1 MKQKGRLVFPLL
13 VAIMMVTIVFGLMDG
28 KDAEAADVSV
38 TMGSTVLANGYYYFD
53 SSGNFVPCSDVS
65 SISDY
70 MQYQDGVLTIYGSV
84 TGTLGGMQ
92 VSVGTLTMKGDG
104 NLNLT
109 FYGNLSGAGS
119 IITDDYTGNITFRSP
134 VTTPV
139 NGLNSLQLR
148 TTGTI
153 VIESPAS
160 SLSSNSYAI
169 STGSLVLEGASV
181 ILSNNPTITTTG
193 NAEITATSGNL
204 EFQAAFNQPLFLTN
218 TPTAVFTLKAP
229 NGSVLIDNSGTGSSL
244 GVNGNLNVTAKNDVT
259 IKASLQAVNG
269 TANIEST
276 EGNVMLS
283 TSGNT
288 SVVSGDLTVRA
299 SNGNVFVSGSAI
311 NGGSLIGN
319 TDIQAKSKIDIKN
332 GGSGIT
338 ISGNAVLKSA
348 EDEIKVK
355 QIGAVPMVTGNL
367 ALSTPKLTKM
377 ERTTSS
383 TNNLVGG
390 TITSSDVIVLKNGS
404 DTTYMSDGSAT
415 PTATCPHT
423 RMDGTGTCIACGYQ
437 ASVAAI
443 VDANGTV
450 KNTYTSLVQ
459 AFDPQ
464 NRNATDTIQILRDY
478 KDQSLNLSG
487 YSYSSYKEIN
497 IDLCNHEL
505 DIEGFDNM
513 SKTTIKN
520 GTLIVKSLRTANLGN
535 ESLLTLDNVNLL
547 TLSLQWA
554 TSDGIVVTNGSQVK
568 IAPDSNTYIPPD
580 FKTQKIIFGD
590 KNSRIEL
597 SGVPQ
602 GLETGYS
609 IRKDATKDL
618 KEYTLYSIKNLLP
631 KGSEILEQINPY
643 DPQVYNGLMVVDK
656 NTQQPLQNLVLCYKN
671 IADADVTVDASSIVY
686 DGNAKK
692 PTFTVKYGTEELEA
706 NVDFSTSY
714 SGNTNAGRQ
723 AKITLT
729 GNDVDS
735 AYYGTKT
742 IFFTIQKAPQAAPT
756 GLVATAETIDGK
768 NDGKIANLSVKME
781 YSVDNHT
788 WIDANTQLLENL
800 PDGDYYVRYKETNNY
815 YASPSTKL
823 VVAKGATPSTTGE
836 QTTTERTTTT
846 EKQTT
851 VEETTTTGEQ
861 MTTERTT
868 TTGEQA
874 TTQQTFVEQPDGAT
888 TQAGVPKTTE
898 ADKKTD
904 KAVSTGDA
912 YPIAIMITLLLGA
925 GVGITGMI
933 RRRKEK

>member
-1 MKQKGRLVFPLL
+1 MKGKERLTRLL
-13 VAIMMVTIVFGLMDG
+13 LAAIMMVTIAFGVTDG
-28 KDAEAADVSV
+28 KDVEAADVSV

-53 SSGNFVPCSDVS
+53 SSGNFAPCSDVS

-84 TGTLGGMQ
+84 TGTLYGGMQ

-276 EGNVMLS
+276 EGNVTLT

-299 SNGNVFVSGSAI
+299 SNGDVFVSGSAI

-383 TNNLVGG
+383 TNNFVGG

-404 DTTYMSDGSAT
+404 DTTYMSNGSAT

-437 ASVAAI
+437 APVAKVNGHEYTTLSAAI
-443 VDANGTV
+443 SNAGNNDTIYLLMNYENSSLYLNFGNKDIIFNLQNHKLKADTVEAVNSLVIKNGELTADQLKTASVGIMTDLTLEDVKVAVNGFQWMSIGTV
-450 KNTYTSLVQ
+450 KFKNSSLLVDGTSAYLTTYVHRIEMDKTSRMEMNN
-459 AFDPQ
+459 P
-464 NRNATDTIQILRDY
+464 
-478 KDQSLNLSG
+478 SGLST
-487 YSYSSYKEIN
+487 YSSFTVDAGKT
-497 IDLCNHEL
+497 
-505 DIEGFDNM
+505 IEDYG
-513 SKTTIKN
+513 
-520 GTLIVKSLRTANLGN
+520 
-535 ESLLTLDNVNLL
+535 
-547 TLSLQWA
+547 
-554 TSDGIVVTNGSQVK
+554 
-568 IAPDSNTYIPPD
+568 
-580 FKTQKIIFGD
+580 
-590 KNSRIEL
+590 
-597 SGVPQ
+597 
-602 GLETGYS
+602 
-609 IRKDATKDL
+609 
-618 KEYTLYSIKNLLP
+618 LYSIKNLLP
-631 KGSEILEQINPY
+631 KNSEIKAEINA
-643 DPQVYNGLMVVDK
+643 YNVCTAMKIVDK

-714 SGNTNAGRQ
+714 SGNTNAGTQ

-756 GLVATAETIDGK
+756 GLAATAETIDGK

-815 YASPSTKL
+815 YASPSTKV
-823 VVAKGATPSTTGE
+823 VVAKGATPSPTGE
-836 QTTTERTTTT
+836 QTTTE
-846 EKQTT
+846 KQ
-851 VEETTTTGEQ
+851 
-861 MTTERTT
+861 

-888 TQAGVPKTTE
+888 TQAGAPKTTE

-912 YPIAIMITLLLGA
+912 YPIAIIITLMLGA

>member
-1 MKQKGRLVFPLL
+1 MKQKGRLSFLLL

-84 TGTLGGMQ
+84 TGTLYGGMQ

-119 IITDDYTGNITFRSP
+119 IITDDYTGNITFGSP

-229 NGSVLIDNSGTGSSL
+229 NGSVLIHNSGTGSSL

-276 EGNVMLS
+276 EGNVTLS

-299 SNGNVFVSGSAI
+299 SNGDVFVSGSAI

-319 TDIQAKSKIDIKN
+319 TDIQAKSKIDIQN

-383 TNNLVGG
+383 TNNFVGG
-390 TITSSDVIVLKNGS
+390 TITSSDVIVMKNGS
-404 DTTYMSDGSAT
+404 NTTYMSNGSAT

-437 ASVAAI
+437 APVAAI

-459 AFDPQ
+459 AFEPQ

-478 KDQSLNLSG
+478 KDQTLYLIG

-505 DIEGFDNM
+505 NIDGFDNM

-535 ESLLTLDNVNLL
+535 ESLLTLDNVNLS

-554 TSDGIVVTNGSQVK
+554 TLDGIVVTNGSQVK

-580 FKTQKIIFGD
+580 FKTQKITFGD

-714 SGNTNAGRQ
+714 SENTNAGTQ

-756 GLVATAETIDGK
+756 GLAATAETIDGK

-815 YASPSTKL
+815 YASPSTKV
-823 VVAKGATPSTTGE
+823 VVAKGVAPSTTGE
-836 QTTTERTTTT
+836 QTTTE
-846 EKQTT
+846 ES
-851 VEETTTTGEQ
+851 
-861 MTTERTT
+861 T

-888 TQAGVPKTTE
+888 TQAGAPKTTE

-912 YPIAIMITLLLGA
+912 YPIAIMITLMLGA

>member
-53 SSGNFVPCSDVS
+53 SSGNFAPCSDVS

-70 MQYQDGVLTIYGSV
+70 IQYQDGVLTIYGSV
-84 TGTLGGMQ
+84 TGTLYGGMQ

-119 IITDDYTGNITFRSP
+119 IITDDYTGNITFGSP

-276 EGNVMLS
+276 EGNVTLS

-390 TITSSDVIVLKNGS
+390 TITSSDVIVLTNGS

-423 RMDGTGTCIACGYQ
+423 RMDGTGTCIACSYQ
-437 ASVAAI
+437 APVAKVNGHEYTTLSAAI
-443 VDANGTV
+443 SNAGNNDTIYLLMNYENSSLYLNFGNKDIIFNLQNHKLKADTVEAVNSLVIKNGELTADQLKTASVGIMTDLTLEDVKVAVNGFQWMSIGTV
-450 KNTYTSLVQ
+450 KFKNSSLLVDGTSAYLTTYVHRIEMDKTSRMEMNN
-459 AFDPQ
+459 P
-464 NRNATDTIQILRDY
+464 
-478 KDQSLNLSG
+478 SGLST
-487 YSYSSYKEIN
+487 YSSITVDAGKT
-497 IDLCNHEL
+497 
-505 DIEGFDNM
+505 IEDYG
-513 SKTTIKN
+513 
-520 GTLIVKSLRTANLGN
+520 
-535 ESLLTLDNVNLL
+535 
-547 TLSLQWA
+547 
-554 TSDGIVVTNGSQVK
+554 
-568 IAPDSNTYIPPD
+568 
-580 FKTQKIIFGD
+580 
-590 KNSRIEL
+590 
-597 SGVPQ
+597 
-602 GLETGYS
+602 
-609 IRKDATKDL
+609 
-618 KEYTLYSIKNLLP
+618 LYSIKNLLP
-631 KGSEILEQINPY
+631 KNSEIKAEINA
-643 DPQVYNGLMVVDK
+643 YNVCTAMKIVDK

-692 PTFTVKYGTEELEA
+692 PTFMVKYGTEELEA

-714 SGNTNAGRQ
+714 SGNTNAGTQ

-781 YSVDNHT
+781 YSVDNRT
-788 WIDANTQLLENL
+788 WIDANTEVLTNL
-800 PDGDYYVRYKETNNY
+800 PDGDYYVRFKETANY
-815 YASPSTKL
+815 YASPSTKV
-823 VVAKGATPSTTGE
+823 VVAKGVAPSPTGE
-836 QTTTERTTTT
+836 QTTA
-846 EKQTT
+846 EKQ
-851 VEETTTTGEQ
+851 
-861 MTTERTT
+861 

-888 TQAGVPKTTE
+888 TQAGAPKTTE

-912 YPIAIMITLLLGA
+912 YPIAIIITLMLGA

>member
-1 MKQKGRLVFPLL
+1 MKQKGRLSFLLL

-84 TGTLGGMQ
+84 TGTLYGGMQ

-119 IITDDYTGNITFRSP
+119 IITDDYTGNITFGS
-134 VTTPV
+134 PV

-229 NGSVLIDNSGTGSSL
+229 NGSVLIHNSGTGSSL

-276 EGNVMLS
+276 EGNVTLS

-299 SNGNVFVSGSAI
+299 SNGDVFVSGSAI

-319 TDIQAKSKIDIKN
+319 TDIQAKSKIDIQN

-383 TNNLVGG
+383 TNNFVGG
-390 TITSSDVIVLKNGS
+390 TITSSDVIVMKNGS
-404 DTTYMSDGSAT
+404 NTTYMSNGSAT

-437 ASVAAI
+437 APVAAI

-459 AFDPQ
+459 AFEPQ

-478 KDQSLNLSG
+478 KDQTLYLIG

-505 DIEGFDNM
+505 NIDGFDNM

-535 ESLLTLDNVNLL
+535 ESLLTLDNVNLS

-554 TSDGIVVTNGSQVK
+554 TLDGIVVTNGSQVK

-580 FKTQKIIFGD
+580 FKTQKITFGD

-714 SGNTNAGRQ
+714 SENTNAGTQ

-756 GLVATAETIDGK
+756 GLAATAETIDGK

-815 YASPSTKL
+815 YASPSTKV
-823 VVAKGATPSTTGE
+823 VVAKGVAPSTTGE
-836 QTTTERTTTT
+836 QTTTE
-846 EKQTT
+846 ES
-851 VEETTTTGEQ
+851 
-861 MTTERTT
+861 T

-888 TQAGVPKTTE
+888 TQAGAPKTTE

-912 YPIAIMITLLLGA
+912 YPIAIMITLMLGA

>member
-1 MKQKGRLVFPLL
+1 MKGKERLTRLL
-13 VAIMMVTIVFGLMDG
+13 LAAIMMVTIAFGVTDG
-28 KDAEAADVSV
+28 KDVEAADVSV

-53 SSGNFVPCSDVS
+53 SSGNFAPCSDVS

-84 TGTLGGMQ
+84 TGTLYGGMQ

-276 EGNVMLS
+276 EGNVTLT

-299 SNGNVFVSGSAI
+299 SNGDVFVSGSAI

-383 TNNLVGG
+383 TNNFVGG

-415 PTATCPHT
+415 PTAACPHT

-437 ASVAAI
+437 APVAKVNGHEYTTLSAAI
-443 VDANGTV
+443 SNAGNNDTIYLLMNYENSSLYLNFGNKDIIFNLQNHKLKADTVEAVNSLVIKNGELTADQLKTASVGIMTDLTLEDVKVAVNGFQWMSIGTV
-450 KNTYTSLVQ
+450 KFKNSSLLVDGTSAYLTTYVHRIEMDKTSRMEMNN
-459 AFDPQ
+459 P
-464 NRNATDTIQILRDY
+464 
-478 KDQSLNLSG
+478 SGLST
-487 YSYSSYKEIN
+487 YSSFTVDAGKT
-497 IDLCNHEL
+497 
-505 DIEGFDNM
+505 IEDYG
-513 SKTTIKN
+513 
-520 GTLIVKSLRTANLGN
+520 
-535 ESLLTLDNVNLL
+535 
-547 TLSLQWA
+547 
-554 TSDGIVVTNGSQVK
+554 
-568 IAPDSNTYIPPD
+568 
-580 FKTQKIIFGD
+580 
-590 KNSRIEL
+590 
-597 SGVPQ
+597 
-602 GLETGYS
+602 
-609 IRKDATKDL
+609 
-618 KEYTLYSIKNLLP
+618 LYSIKNLLP
-631 KGSEILEQINPY
+631 KNSEIKAEINA
-643 DPQVYNGLMVVDK
+643 YNVCTAMKIVDK

-714 SGNTNAGRQ
+714 SGNTNAGTQ
-723 AKITLT
+723 AKITLS

-756 GLVATAETIDGK
+756 GLAATAETIDGK

-815 YASPSTKL
+815 YASPSTKV
-823 VVAKGATPSTTGE
+823 VVAKGATPSPTGE
-836 QTTTERTTTT
+836 QTTTE
-846 EKQTT
+846 KQ
-851 VEETTTTGEQ
+851 
-861 MTTERTT
+861 

-888 TQAGVPKTTE
+888 TQAGAPKTTE

-912 YPIAIMITLLLGA
+912 YPIAIIITLMLGA

>member
-53 SSGNFVPCSDVS
+53 SSGNFAPCSDVS

-84 TGTLGGMQ
+84 TGTLYGGMQ

-119 IITDDYTGNITFRSP
+119 IITDDYTGNITFGSP

-276 EGNVMLS
+276 EGNVTLS

-367 ALSTPKLTKM
+367 TLSTPKLTKM
-377 ERTTSS
+377 ERITSS

-390 TITSSDVIVLKNGS
+390 TITSSDVIVLTNGS

-423 RMDGTGTCIACGYQ
+423 RMDGTGTCIACSYQ
-437 ASVAAI
+437 APVAKVNGHEYTTLSAAI
-443 VDANGTV
+443 SNAGNNDTIYLLMNYENSSLYLNFGNKDIIFNLQNHKLKADTVEAVNSLVIKNGELTADQLKTASVGIMTDLTLEDVKVAVNGFQWMSIGTV
-450 KNTYTSLVQ
+450 KFKNSSLLVDGTSAYLTTYVHRIEMDKTSRMEMNN
-459 AFDPQ
+459 P
-464 NRNATDTIQILRDY
+464 
-478 KDQSLNLSG
+478 SGLST
-487 YSYSSYKEIN
+487 YSSITVDAGKT
-497 IDLCNHEL
+497 
-505 DIEGFDNM
+505 IEDYG
-513 SKTTIKN
+513 
-520 GTLIVKSLRTANLGN
+520 
-535 ESLLTLDNVNLL
+535 
-547 TLSLQWA
+547 
-554 TSDGIVVTNGSQVK
+554 
-568 IAPDSNTYIPPD
+568 
-580 FKTQKIIFGD
+580 
-590 KNSRIEL
+590 
-597 SGVPQ
+597 
-602 GLETGYS
+602 
-609 IRKDATKDL
+609 
-618 KEYTLYSIKNLLP
+618 LYSIKNLLP
-631 KGSEILEQINPY
+631 KNSEIKAEINA
-643 DPQVYNGLMVVDK
+643 YNVCTAMKIVDK

-692 PTFTVKYGTEELEA
+692 PTFMVKYGTEELEA

-714 SGNTNAGRQ
+714 SGNTNAGTQ

-768 NDGKIANLSVKME
+768 NDGKVANLSVKME
-781 YSVDNHT
+781 YSVDNRT
-788 WIDANTQLLENL
+788 WIDANTEVLTNL
-800 PDGDYYVRYKETNNY
+800 PDGDYYVRFKETANY
-815 YASPSTKL
+815 YASPSTKV
-823 VVAKGATPSTTGE
+823 VVAKGVAPSTTGE
-836 QTTTERTTTT
+836 QTTTE
-846 EKQTT
+846 KQM
-851 VEETTTTGEQ
+851 TGEQ
-861 MTTERTT
+861 T
-868 TTGEQA
+868 
-874 TTQQTFVEQPDGAT
+874 TTQQTSVEQPDGAT
-888 TQAGVPKTTE
+888 TQAGAPKTTE

-912 YPIAIMITLLLGA
+912 YPIAIMITLMLGA

>member
-348 EDEIKVK
+348 EDEIEVK

-367 ALSTPKLTKM
+367 TLSTPKLTKM
-377 ERTTSS
+377 ERITSS

-423 RMDGTGTCIACGYQ
+423 RMDGTGTCIACSYQ
-437 ASVAAI
+437 APVAKVNGHEYTTLSAAI
-443 VDANGTV
+443 SNAGNNDTIYLLMNYENSSLYLNFGNKDIIFDLQNHKLKADTVEAVNSLVIKNGELTADQLKTASVGIMTDLTLEDAKVAVNGFQWMSIGTV
-450 KNTYTSLVQ
+450 KFKNSSLLVDGTSAYLTTYVHRIEMDKTSRMEMNN
-459 AFDPQ
+459 P
-464 NRNATDTIQILRDY
+464 
-478 KDQSLNLSG
+478 SGLST
-487 YSYSSYKEIN
+487 YSSITVDAGKT
-497 IDLCNHEL
+497 
-505 DIEGFDNM
+505 IEDYG
-513 SKTTIKN
+513 
-520 GTLIVKSLRTANLGN
+520 
-535 ESLLTLDNVNLL
+535 
-547 TLSLQWA
+547 
-554 TSDGIVVTNGSQVK
+554 
-568 IAPDSNTYIPPD
+568 
-580 FKTQKIIFGD
+580 
-590 KNSRIEL
+590 
-597 SGVPQ
+597 
-602 GLETGYS
+602 
-609 IRKDATKDL
+609 
-618 KEYTLYSIKNLLP
+618 LYSIKNLLP
-631 KGSEILEQINPY
+631 KNSEIKAEINA
-643 DPQVYNGLMVVDK
+643 YNVCTAMKIVDK

-686 DGNAKK
+686 DGNAKE

-714 SGNTNAGRQ
+714 SGNTNAGTQ

-756 GLVATAETIDGK
+756 GLVATAETLDGK

-836 QTTTERTTTT
+836 QTTTE
-846 EKQTT
+846 KQ
-851 VEETTTTGEQ
+851 
-861 MTTERTT
+861 

-874 TTQQTFVEQPDGAT
+874 TTQQTSVEQPDGAT

>member
-1 MKQKGRLVFPLL
+1 MKQKGRLAFPLL

-53 SSGNFVPCSDVS
+53 SSGNFAPCSDVS

-84 TGTLGGMQ
+84 TGTLYGGMQ

-276 EGNVMLS
+276 EGNVTLT

-288 SVVSGDLTVRA
+288 SVVSEDLTVRA
-299 SNGNVFVSGSAI
+299 SNGDVFVSGSAI

-383 TNNLVGG
+383 TNNFVGG

-415 PTATCPHT
+415 PTAACPHT

-437 ASVAAI
+437 APVAKVNGHEYTTLSAAI
-443 VDANGTV
+443 SNAGNNDTIYLLMNYENSSLYLNFGNKDIIFNLQNHKLKADTVEAVNSLVIKNGELTADQLKTASVGIMTDLTLEDVKVAVNGFQWMSIGTV
-450 KNTYTSLVQ
+450 KFKNSSLLVDGTSAYLTTYVHRIEMDKTSRMEMNN
-459 AFDPQ
+459 P
-464 NRNATDTIQILRDY
+464 
-478 KDQSLNLSG
+478 SGLST
-487 YSYSSYKEIN
+487 YSSITVDAGKT
-497 IDLCNHEL
+497 
-505 DIEGFDNM
+505 IEDYG
-513 SKTTIKN
+513 
-520 GTLIVKSLRTANLGN
+520 
-535 ESLLTLDNVNLL
+535 
-547 TLSLQWA
+547 
-554 TSDGIVVTNGSQVK
+554 
-568 IAPDSNTYIPPD
+568 
-580 FKTQKIIFGD
+580 
-590 KNSRIEL
+590 
-597 SGVPQ
+597 
-602 GLETGYS
+602 
-609 IRKDATKDL
+609 
-618 KEYTLYSIKNLLP
+618 LYSIKNLLP
-631 KGSEILEQINPY
+631 KNSEIKAEINA
-643 DPQVYNGLMVVDK
+643 YNVCTAMKIVDK

-714 SGNTNAGRQ
+714 SGNTNAGTQ

-756 GLVATAETIDGK
+756 GLAATAETIDGK

-788 WIDANTQLLENL
+788 WIDANTEVLTNL
-800 PDGDYYVRYKETNNY
+800 PDGDYYVRFKETANY
-815 YASPSTKL
+815 YASPSTKV
-823 VVAKGATPSTTGE
+823 VVAKGVAPSTTGE
-836 QTTTERTTTT
+836 QTTTE
-846 EKQTT
+846 ES
-851 VEETTTTGEQ
+851 
-861 MTTERTT
+861 T

-888 TQAGVPKTTE
+888 TQAGAPKTTE
-898 ADKKTD
+898 TSKKTD
-904 KAVSTGDA
+904 KTVSTGDA
-912 YPIAIMITLLLGA
+912 YPIAIMITLMLGA

>member
-1 MKQKGRLVFPLL
+1 M
-13 VAIMMVTIVFGLMDG
+13 
-28 KDAEAADVSV
+28 
-38 TMGSTVLANGYYYFD
+38 
-53 SSGNFVPCSDVS
+53 
-65 SISDY
+65 
-70 MQYQDGVLTIYGSV
+70 
-84 TGTLGGMQ
+84 
-92 VSVGTLTMKGDG
+92 
-104 NLNLT
+104 
-109 FYGNLSGAGS
+109 
-119 IITDDYTGNITFRSP
+119 
-134 VTTPV
+134 TTPV

-229 NGSVLIDNSGTGSSL
+229 NGSVLIHNSGTGSSL

-276 EGNVMLS
+276 EGNVTLS

-299 SNGNVFVSGSAI
+299 SNGDVFVSGSAI

-319 TDIQAKSKIDIKN
+319 TDIQAKSKIDIQN

-383 TNNLVGG
+383 TNNFVGG
-390 TITSSDVIVLKNGS
+390 TITSSDVIVMKNGS
-404 DTTYMSDGSAT
+404 NTTYMSNGSAT

-437 ASVAAI
+437 APVAAI

-459 AFDPQ
+459 AFEPQ

-478 KDQSLNLSG
+478 KDQTLYLIG

-505 DIEGFDNM
+505 NIDGFDNM

-535 ESLLTLDNVNLL
+535 ESLLTLDNVNLS

-554 TSDGIVVTNGSQVK
+554 TLDGIVVTNGSQVK

-580 FKTQKIIFGD
+580 FKTQKITFGD

-714 SGNTNAGRQ
+714 SENTNAGTQ

-756 GLVATAETIDGK
+756 GLAATAETIDGK

-815 YASPSTKL
+815 YASPSTKV
-823 VVAKGATPSTTGE
+823 VVAKGVAPSTTGE
-836 QTTTERTTTT
+836 QTTTE
-846 EKQTT
+846 ES
-851 VEETTTTGEQ
+851 
-861 MTTERTT
+861 T

-888 TQAGVPKTTE
+888 TQAGAPKTTE

-912 YPIAIMITLLLGA
+912 YPIAIMITLMLGA

>member
-1 MKQKGRLVFPLL
+1 MKQKGRLSFLLL

-84 TGTLGGMQ
+84 TGTLYGGMQ

-119 IITDDYTGNITFRSP
+119 IITDDYTGNITFGSP

-229 NGSVLIDNSGTGSSL
+229 NGSVLIHNSGTGSSL

-276 EGNVMLS
+276 EGNVTLS

-299 SNGNVFVSGSAI
+299 SNGDVFVSGSAI

-319 TDIQAKSKIDIKN
+319 TDIQAKSKIDIQN

-383 TNNLVGG
+383 TNNFVGG
-390 TITSSDVIVLKNGS
+390 TITSSDVIVMKNGS
-404 DTTYMSDGSAT
+404 DTTYMSNGSAI

-437 ASVAAI
+437 APVAAI

-459 AFDPQ
+459 AFEPQ

-478 KDQSLNLSG
+478 KDQTLYLIG

-505 DIEGFDNM
+505 NIDGFDNM

-535 ESLLTLDNVNLL
+535 ESLLTLDNVNLS

-554 TSDGIVVTNGSQVK
+554 TLDGIVVTNGSQVK

-580 FKTQKIIFGD
+580 FKTQKITFGD

-714 SGNTNAGRQ
+714 SENTNAGTQ

-756 GLVATAETIDGK
+756 GLAATAETIDGK

-815 YASPSTKL
+815 YASPSTKV
-823 VVAKGATPSTTGE
+823 VVAKGVAPATTGE
-836 QTTTERTTTT
+836 QTTTE
-846 EKQTT
+846 ES
-851 VEETTTTGEQ
+851 
-861 MTTERTT
+861 T

-888 TQAGVPKTTE
+888 TQAGAPKTTE

-912 YPIAIMITLLLGA
+912 YPIAIMITLMLGA

>member
-1 MKQKGRLVFPLL
+1 MKQKGRLSFLLL

-84 TGTLGGMQ
+84 TGTLYGGMQ

-119 IITDDYTGNITFRSP
+119 IITDDYTGNITFGSP

-229 NGSVLIDNSGTGSSL
+229 NGSVLIHNSGTGSSL

-276 EGNVMLS
+276 EGNVTLS

-299 SNGNVFVSGSAI
+299 SNGDVFVSGSAI

-319 TDIQAKSKIDIKN
+319 TDIQAKSKIDIQN

-383 TNNLVGG
+383 TNNFVGG
-390 TITSSDVIVLKNGS
+390 TITSSDVIVMKNGS
-404 DTTYMSDGSAT
+404 NTTYMSNGSAT

-437 ASVAAI
+437 APVAAI

-459 AFDPQ
+459 AFEPQ

-478 KDQSLNLSG
+478 KDQTLYLIG

-535 ESLLTLDNVNLL
+535 ESLLTLDNVNLS

-554 TSDGIVVTNGSQVK
+554 TLDGIVVTNGSQVK
-568 IAPDSNTYIPPD
+568 IAPDSNSYIPPD
-580 FKTQKIIFGD
+580 FKTQKITFGD

-714 SGNTNAGRQ
+714 SENTNAGTQ

-756 GLVATAETIDGK
+756 GLAATAETIDGK

-815 YASPSTKL
+815 YASPSTKV
-823 VVAKGATPSTTGE
+823 VVAKGVAPSTTGE
-836 QTTTERTTTT
+836 QTTTE
-846 EKQTT
+846 ES
-851 VEETTTTGEQ
+851 
-861 MTTERTT
+861 T

-888 TQAGVPKTTE
+888 TQAGAPKTTE

-912 YPIAIMITLLLGA
+912 YPIAIMITLMLGA

>member
-1 MKQKGRLVFPLL
+1 MKQKGRLSFLLL

-84 TGTLGGMQ
+84 TGTLYGGMQ

-119 IITDDYTGNITFRSP
+119 IITDDYTGNITFGSP

-229 NGSVLIDNSGTGSSL
+229 NGSVLIHNSGTGSSL

-276 EGNVMLS
+276 EGNVTLS

-299 SNGNVFVSGSAI
+299 SNGDVFVSGSAI

-319 TDIQAKSKIDIKN
+319 TDIQAKSKIDIQN

-383 TNNLVGG
+383 TNNFVGG
-390 TITSSDVIVLKNGS
+390 TITSSDVIVMKNGS
-404 DTTYMSDGSAT
+404 DTTYMSNGSAI

-437 ASVAAI
+437 APVAAI

-459 AFDPQ
+459 AFEPQ

-478 KDQSLNLSG
+478 KDQTLYLIG

-505 DIEGFDNM
+505 NIDGFDNM

-535 ESLLTLDNVNLL
+535 ESLLTLDNVNLS

-554 TSDGIVVTNGSQVK
+554 TLDGIVVTNGSQVK

-580 FKTQKIIFGD
+580 FKTQKITFGD

-714 SGNTNAGRQ
+714 SENTNAGTQ

-756 GLVATAETIDGK
+756 GLAATAETIDGK

-815 YASPSTKL
+815 YASPSTKV
-823 VVAKGATPSTTGE
+823 VVAKGVAPSTTGE
-836 QTTTERTTTT
+836 QTTTE
-846 EKQTT
+846 ES
-851 VEETTTTGEQ
+851 
-861 MTTERTT
+861 T

-888 TQAGVPKTTE
+888 TQAGAPKTTE

-912 YPIAIMITLLLGA
+912 YPIAIMITLMLGA

>member
-1 MKQKGRLVFPLL
+1 
-13 VAIMMVTIVFGLMDG
+13 MMVTIVFGLMDG

-84 TGTLGGMQ
+84 TGTLYGGMQ

-119 IITDDYTGNITFRSP
+119 IITDDYTGNITFGSP

-229 NGSVLIDNSGTGSSL
+229 NGSVLIHNSGTGSSL

-276 EGNVMLS
+276 EGNVTLS

-299 SNGNVFVSGSAI
+299 SNGDVFVSGSAI

-319 TDIQAKSKIDIKN
+319 TDIQAKSKIDIQN

-383 TNNLVGG
+383 TNNFVGG
-390 TITSSDVIVLKNGS
+390 TITSSDVIVMKNGS
-404 DTTYMSDGSAT
+404 NTTYMSNGSAT

-437 ASVAAI
+437 APVAAI

-459 AFDPQ
+459 AFEPQ

-478 KDQSLNLSG
+478 KDQTLYLIG

-505 DIEGFDNM
+505 NIDGFDNM

-535 ESLLTLDNVNLL
+535 ESLLTLDNVNLS

-554 TSDGIVVTNGSQVK
+554 TLDGIVVTNGSQVK
-568 IAPDSNTYIPPD
+568 IAPDSNSYIPPD
-580 FKTQKIIFGD
+580 FKTQKITFGD

-714 SGNTNAGRQ
+714 SENTNAGTQ

-756 GLVATAETIDGK
+756 GLAATAETIDGK

-815 YASPSTKL
+815 YASPSTKV
-823 VVAKGATPSTTGE
+823 VVAKGVAPSTTGE
-836 QTTTERTTTT
+836 QTTTE
-846 EKQTT
+846 ES
-851 VEETTTTGEQ
+851 
-861 MTTERTT
+861 T

-888 TQAGVPKTTE
+888 TQAGAPKTTE

-912 YPIAIMITLLLGA
+912 YPIAIMITLMLGA

>member
-1 MKQKGRLVFPLL
+1 MKAREKLMRIAVVAVMLFLL
-13 VAIMMVTIVFGLMDG
+13 FAVS
-28 KDAEAADVSV
+28 DANTLKAEETTVV
-38 TMGSTVLANGYYYFD
+38 MGSTTLTNGYYYFD
-53 SSGNFVPCSDVS
+53 SAAGGGLCQSAAVPEGC
-65 SISDY
+65 SDY
-70 MQYQDGVLTIYGSV
+70 MQYTDGVLTVYGSV
-84 TGTLGGMQ
+84 TGTLYGGMQ
-92 VSVGTLTMKGDG
+92 VSSGTLRLSGTG
-104 NLNLT
+104 NLDLS
-109 FYGNLSGAGS
+109 FYGNLSGSGS
-119 IITDDYTGNITFRSP
+119 LMTDGYTGNIAFRSP

-139 NGLNSLQLR
+139 NGLSSLQLQ
-148 TTGTI
+148 TTGNI
-153 VIESPAS
+153 VIESSTTSAS
-160 SLSSNSYAI
+160 
-169 STGSLVLEGASV
+169 GSAAAVKVGTLVLQGASV
-181 ILSNNPTITTTG
+181 ELKNNVAIETSG
-193 NAEITATSGNL
+193 NATITATQGNL
-204 EFQAAFNQPLFLTN
+204 DFQAAFSNPLFLSNSPDT
-218 TPTAVFTLKAP
+218 TFTLNAT
-229 NGSVLIDNSGTGSSL
+229 NGSVTIANSGTGSSL
-244 GVNGNLNVTAKNDVT
+244 GVNGNLKVTAKNDVNISAT
-259 IKASLQAVNG
+259 LQAVNG
-269 TANIEST
+269 SATIESQ
-276 EGNVMLS
+276 EGNVS
-283 TSGNT
+283 IGSSGYT
-288 SVVSGDLTVRA
+288 SVVSNKLTVRA
-299 SNGNVFVSGSAI
+299 LNGEVCASGTSAS
-311 NGGSLIGN
+311 GGYLLGE
-319 TDIQAKSKIDIKN
+319 TDIQAKNKITIQDQ
-332 GGSGIT
+332 GAGVS
-338 ISGNAVLKSA
+338 ISGNASLTSTD
-348 EDEIKVK
+348 DEIVIL
-355 QIGAVPMVTGNL
+355 QNSSSPMVTGNL
-367 ALSTPKLTKM
+367 TLSTPKLTKM
-377 ERTTSS
+377 ERITSS

-390 TITSSDVIVLKNGS
+390 TITSSDVIVMKNGS
-404 DTTYMSDGSAT
+404 DTTYMSNGSAT

-437 ASVAAI
+437 APVAAI

-459 AFDPQ
+459 AFEPQ

-478 KDQSLNLSG
+478 KDQTLYLIG

-505 DIEGFDNM
+505 NIDGFDNM

-535 ESLLTLDNVNLL
+535 ESLLTLDNVNLS

-554 TSDGIVVTNGSQVK
+554 TLDGIVVTNGSQVK

-580 FKTQKIIFGD
+580 FKTQKITFGD

-714 SGNTNAGRQ
+714 SENTNAGTQ

-742 IFFTIQKAPQAAPT
+742 LFFTIQKAPQAAPT
-756 GLVATAETIDGK
+756 GLAATAETIDGK

-815 YASPSTKL
+815 YASPSTKV
-823 VVAKGATPSTTGE
+823 VVAKGVAPSTTGE
-836 QTTTERTTTT
+836 QTTTE
-846 EKQTT
+846 ES
-851 VEETTTTGEQ
+851 
-861 MTTERTT
+861 T

-888 TQAGVPKTTE
+888 TQAGAPKTTE

-912 YPIAIMITLLLGA
+912 YPIAIMITLMLGA

>member
-1 MKQKGRLVFPLL
+1 MKGKERLTRLL
-13 VAIMMVTIVFGLMDG
+13 LAAIMMVTIAFGVTDG
-28 KDAEAADVSV
+28 KDVEAADVSV

-53 SSGNFVPCSDVS
+53 SSGNFAPCSDVS

-84 TGTLGGMQ
+84 TGTLYGGMQ

-109 FYGNLSGAGS
+109 FHGNLSGAGS

-276 EGNVMLS
+276 EGNVTLT

-299 SNGNVFVSGSAI
+299 SNGDVFVSGSAI

-383 TNNLVGG
+383 TNNFVGG

-415 PTATCPHT
+415 PTAACPHT

-437 ASVAAI
+437 APVAKVNGHEYTTLSAAI
-443 VDANGTV
+443 SNAGNNDTIYLLMNYENSSLYLNFGNKDIIFNLQNHKLKADTVEAVNSLVIKNGELTADQLKTASVGIMTDLTLEDVKVAVNGFQWMSIGTV
-450 KNTYTSLVQ
+450 KFKNSSLLVDGTSAYLTTYVHRIEMDKTSRMEMNN
-459 AFDPQ
+459 P
-464 NRNATDTIQILRDY
+464 
-478 KDQSLNLSG
+478 SGLST
-487 YSYSSYKEIN
+487 YSSFTVDAGKT
-497 IDLCNHEL
+497 
-505 DIEGFDNM
+505 IEDYG
-513 SKTTIKN
+513 
-520 GTLIVKSLRTANLGN
+520 
-535 ESLLTLDNVNLL
+535 
-547 TLSLQWA
+547 
-554 TSDGIVVTNGSQVK
+554 
-568 IAPDSNTYIPPD
+568 
-580 FKTQKIIFGD
+580 
-590 KNSRIEL
+590 
-597 SGVPQ
+597 
-602 GLETGYS
+602 
-609 IRKDATKDL
+609 
-618 KEYTLYSIKNLLP
+618 LYSIKNLLP
-631 KGSEILEQINPY
+631 KNSEIKAEINA
-643 DPQVYNGLMVVDK
+643 YNVCTAMKIVDK

-714 SGNTNAGRQ
+714 SGNTNAGTQ

-756 GLVATAETIDGK
+756 GLAATAETIDGK

-815 YASPSTKL
+815 YASPSTKV
-823 VVAKGATPSTTGE
+823 VVAKGVTPSPTGE
-836 QTTTERTTTT
+836 QTT
-846 EKQTT
+846 EKQ
-851 VEETTTTGEQ
+851 
-861 MTTERTT
+861 

-874 TTQQTFVEQPDGAT
+874 TTQQTSVEQPDGAT
-888 TQAGVPKTTE
+888 TQAGAPKTTE

-912 YPIAIMITLLLGA
+912 YPIAIIITLMLGA

>member
-1 MKQKGRLVFPLL
+1 
-13 VAIMMVTIVFGLMDG
+13 MMVTIVFGLMDG

-84 TGTLGGMQ
+84 TGTLYGGMQ

-119 IITDDYTGNITFRSP
+119 IITDDYTGNITFGSP

-229 NGSVLIDNSGTGSSL
+229 NGSVLIHNSGTGSSL

-276 EGNVMLS
+276 EGNVTLS

-299 SNGNVFVSGSAI
+299 SNGDVFVSGSAI

-319 TDIQAKSKIDIKN
+319 TDIQAKSKIDIQN

-383 TNNLVGG
+383 TNNFVGG
-390 TITSSDVIVLKNGS
+390 TITSSDVIVMKNGS
-404 DTTYMSDGSAT
+404 DTTYMSNGSAI

-437 ASVAAI
+437 APVAAI

-459 AFDPQ
+459 AFEPQ

-478 KDQSLNLSG
+478 KDQTLYLIG

-505 DIEGFDNM
+505 NIDGFDNM

-535 ESLLTLDNVNLL
+535 ESLLTLDNVNLS

-554 TSDGIVVTNGSQVK
+554 TLDGIVVTNGSQVK

-580 FKTQKIIFGD
+580 FKTQKITFGD

-714 SGNTNAGRQ
+714 SENTNAGTQ

-756 GLVATAETIDGK
+756 GLAATAETIDGK

-815 YASPSTKL
+815 YASPSTKV
-823 VVAKGATPSTTGE
+823 VVAKGVAPSTTGE
-836 QTTTERTTTT
+836 QTTTE
-846 EKQTT
+846 ES
-851 VEETTTTGEQ
+851 
-861 MTTERTT
+861 T

-888 TQAGVPKTTE
+888 TQAGAPKTTE

-912 YPIAIMITLLLGA
+912 YPIAIMITLMLGA

>member
-1 MKQKGRLVFPLL
+1 M
-13 VAIMMVTIVFGLMDG
+13 
-28 KDAEAADVSV
+28 
-38 TMGSTVLANGYYYFD
+38 
-53 SSGNFVPCSDVS
+53 
-65 SISDY
+65 
-70 MQYQDGVLTIYGSV
+70 
-84 TGTLGGMQ
+84 
-92 VSVGTLTMKGDG
+92 
-104 NLNLT
+104 
-109 FYGNLSGAGS
+109 
-119 IITDDYTGNITFRSP
+119 
-134 VTTPV
+134 
-139 NGLNSLQLR
+139 
-148 TTGTI
+148 
-153 VIESPAS
+153 
-160 SLSSNSYAI
+160 
-169 STGSLVLEGASV
+169 
-181 ILSNNPTITTTG
+181 
-193 NAEITATSGNL
+193 
-204 EFQAAFNQPLFLTN
+204 TN

-276 EGNVMLS
+276 EGNVTLT

-299 SNGNVFVSGSAI
+299 SNGDVFVSGSAI

-383 TNNLVGG
+383 TNNFVGG

-415 PTATCPHT
+415 PTAACPHT

-437 ASVAAI
+437 APVAKVNGHEYTTLSAAI
-443 VDANGTV
+443 SNAGNNDTIYLLMNYENSSLYLNFGNKDIIFDLQNHKLKAGVVEAVNSLVIKNGELTADQLKTASVGIMTDLTLEDVKVAVNGFQWMSIGTV
-450 KNTYTSLVQ
+450 KFKNSSLLVDGTSAYLTTYVHRIEMDKTSRMEMNN
-459 AFDPQ
+459 P
-464 NRNATDTIQILRDY
+464 
-478 KDQSLNLSG
+478 SGLST
-487 YSYSSYKEIN
+487 YSSFTVDAGKT
-497 IDLCNHEL
+497 
-505 DIEGFDNM
+505 IEDYG
-513 SKTTIKN
+513 
-520 GTLIVKSLRTANLGN
+520 
-535 ESLLTLDNVNLL
+535 
-547 TLSLQWA
+547 
-554 TSDGIVVTNGSQVK
+554 
-568 IAPDSNTYIPPD
+568 
-580 FKTQKIIFGD
+580 
-590 KNSRIEL
+590 
-597 SGVPQ
+597 
-602 GLETGYS
+602 
-609 IRKDATKDL
+609 
-618 KEYTLYSIKNLLP
+618 LYSIKNLLP
-631 KGSEILEQINPY
+631 KNSEIKAEINA
-643 DPQVYNGLMVVDK
+643 YNVCTAMKIVDK

-714 SGNTNAGRQ
+714 SGNTNAGTQ

-756 GLVATAETIDGK
+756 GLAATAETIDGK

-815 YASPSTKL
+815 YASPSTKV
-823 VVAKGATPSTTGE
+823 VVAKGATPSPTGE
-836 QTTTERTTTT
+836 QTTTE
-846 EKQTT
+846 KQ
-851 VEETTTTGEQ
+851 
-861 MTTERTT
+861 

-888 TQAGVPKTTE
+888 TQAGAPKTTE
-898 ADKKTD
+898 TSRKTD
-904 KAVSTGDA
+904 KTVSTGDA
-912 YPIAIMITLLLGA
+912 YPIAIMITLMLGA

>member
-28 KDAEAADVSV
+28 KDVEAADVSV

-84 TGTLGGMQ
+84 TGTLNGGMQ

-109 FYGNLSGAGS
+109 FNGNLSGAGS

-218 TPTAVFTLKAP
+218 TPTAVFTLKAS

-276 EGNVMLS
+276 EGNVTLT

-299 SNGNVFVSGSAI
+299 SNGDVFVSGSAI

-383 TNNLVGG
+383 TNNFVGG

-415 PTATCPHT
+415 PTAACPHT

-437 ASVAAI
+437 APVAAI

-450 KNTYTSLVQ
+450 KKTYTSLDQ
-459 AFDPQ
+459 AFAPQ

-478 KDQSLNLSG
+478 KDQTLYLMG

-505 DIEGFDNM
+505 NIDGFDNM

-520 GTLIVKSLRTANLGN
+520 GTLIVGSLRTGNLGN
-535 ESLLTLDNVNLL
+535 ESLLTLDNVNLS
-547 TLSLQWA
+547 TFSLQWA

-643 DPQVYNGLMVVDK
+643 DSQVYNGLMVVDK

-714 SGNTNAGRQ
+714 SGNTNAGTQ

-756 GLVATAETIDGK
+756 GLVATAETLDGK

-815 YASPSTKL
+815 YASPSTKV
-823 VVAKGATPSTTGE
+823 VVAKGATPSTTGG
-836 QTTTERTTTT
+836 QTTTEGTTTT
-846 EKQTT
+846 ENQ
-851 VEETTTTGEQ
+851 
-861 MTTERTT
+861 

-888 TQAGVPKTTE
+888 TQAGAPKTTE
-898 ADKKTD
+898 TSKKTD

-912 YPIAIMITLLLGA
+912 YPIAIMITLMLGA

>member
-1 MKQKGRLVFPLL
+1 MKAREKLMRIAVVAVMLFLL
-13 VAIMMVTIVFGLMDG
+13 FAVP
-28 KDAEAADVSV
+28 DANTLKAEETTVVMGSV
-38 TMGSTVLANGYYYFD
+38 TLTNGYYYYFD
-53 SSGNFVPCSDVS
+53 SASGGSLRQSAAVPEGC
-65 SISDY
+65 SDY
-70 MQYQDGVLTIYGSV
+70 MQYTDGVLTVYGLV
-84 TGTLGGMQ
+84 TGTLYGGMK
-92 VSVGTLTMKGDG
+92 VSSGTLRLSGTG
-104 NLNLT
+104 NLDLS
-109 FYGNLSGAGS
+109 FYGNLSGSGS
-119 IITDDYTGNITFRSP
+119 LMTDGYTGNIAFRSP

-139 NGLNSLQLR
+139 NGLSGLELQ
-148 TTGTI
+148 TTGNI
-153 VIESPAS
+153 VIESSAS
-160 SLSSNSYAI
+160 AS
-169 STGSLVLEGASV
+169 GSAAVKVGTLVLQGASV
-181 ILSNNPTITTTG
+181 ELKNNAAIETSG
-193 NAEITATSGNL
+193 NATITATQGNL
-204 EFQAAFNQPLFLTN
+204 DFQAAFRNPLFLSNSTDA
-218 TPTAVFTLKAP
+218 TFTLNAP
-229 NGSVLIDNSGTGSSL
+229 KGSVTIANSGTGSSL
-244 GVNGNLNVTAKNDVT
+244 GVNGNLNVTAKNDVNISAT
-259 IKASLQAVNG
+259 LQAVNG
-269 TANIEST
+269 SATIESQ
-276 EGNVMLS
+276 EGNVTIGS
-283 TSGNT
+283 SNST
-288 SVVSGDLTVRA
+288 SVVSNKLTVRA
-299 SNGNVFVSGSAI
+299 LNGEVCASGTSAS
-311 NGGSLIGN
+311 GGYLLGE
-319 TDIQAKSKIDIKN
+319 TDIQAKNKIMIQDQ
-332 GGSGIT
+332 GAGVS
-338 ISGNAVLKSA
+338 ISGNASLTSTD
-348 EDEIKVK
+348 DEIEIL
-355 QIGAVPMVTGNL
+355 QNSSSPMVTGNL
-367 ALSTPKLTKM
+367 TLSTPKLTKM
-377 ERTTSS
+377 KRTTPS

-390 TITSSDVIVLKNGS
+390 TITSSDVIVLTNGS
-404 DTTYMSDGSAT
+404 DTTYMSNGSAT

-437 ASVAAI
+437 APVAAI
-443 VDANGTV
+443 VDANETV

-505 DIEGFDNM
+505 NIEGFDNM

-580 FKTQKIIFGD
+580 FKTQKITFGD

-656 NTQQPLQNLVLCYKN
+656 NTQQPLRNLVLCYKN

-714 SGNTNAGRQ
+714 SGNTNAGTQ

-815 YASPSTKL
+815 YASPSTKV
-823 VVAKGATPSTTGE
+823 VVAKGVTPSPTGE
-836 QTTTERTTTT
+836 Q
-846 EKQTT
+846 
-851 VEETTTTGEQ
+851 
-861 MTTERTT
+861 T

-874 TTQQTFVEQPDGAT
+874 TTQQTSVEQPDGAT
-888 TQAGVPKTTE
+888 TQAGAPKTTE

-912 YPIAIMITLLLGA
+912 YPIAIMITLMLGA

>member
-1 MKQKGRLVFPLL
+1 
-13 VAIMMVTIVFGLMDG
+13 MMVTIVFGLMDG

-84 TGTLGGMQ
+84 TGTLYGGMQ

-119 IITDDYTGNITFRSP
+119 IITDDYTGNITFGSP

-229 NGSVLIDNSGTGSSL
+229 NGSVLIHNSGTGSSL

-276 EGNVMLS
+276 EGNVTLS

-299 SNGNVFVSGSAI
+299 SNGDVFVSGSAI

-319 TDIQAKSKIDIKN
+319 TDIQAKSKIDIQN

-383 TNNLVGG
+383 TNNFVGG
-390 TITSSDVIVLKNGS
+390 TITSSDVIVMKNGS
-404 DTTYMSDGSAT
+404 NTTYMSNGSAT

-437 ASVAAI
+437 APVAAI

-459 AFDPQ
+459 AFEPQ

-478 KDQSLNLSG
+478 KDQTLYLIG

-505 DIEGFDNM
+505 NIDGFDNM

-535 ESLLTLDNVNLL
+535 ESLLTLDNVNLS

-554 TSDGIVVTNGSQVK
+554 TLDGIVVTNGSQVK

-580 FKTQKIIFGD
+580 FKTQKITFGD

-714 SGNTNAGRQ
+714 SENTNAGTQ

-756 GLVATAETIDGK
+756 GLAATAETIDGK

-815 YASPSTKL
+815 YASPSTKV
-823 VVAKGATPSTTGE
+823 VVAKGVAPSTTGE
-836 QTTTERTTTT
+836 QTTTE
-846 EKQTT
+846 ES
-851 VEETTTTGEQ
+851 
-861 MTTERTT
+861 T

-888 TQAGVPKTTE
+888 TQAGAPKTTE

-912 YPIAIMITLLLGA
+912 YPIAIIITLMLGA